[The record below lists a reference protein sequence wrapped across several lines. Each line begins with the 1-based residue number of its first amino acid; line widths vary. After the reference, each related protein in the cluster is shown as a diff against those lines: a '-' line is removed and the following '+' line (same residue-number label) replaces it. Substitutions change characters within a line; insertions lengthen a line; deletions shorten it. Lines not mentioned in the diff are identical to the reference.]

1 MGDGPLRVALVTDW
15 YPPSVG
21 GVEAQVFG
29 LAQALQ
35 ARGHEVRVFTTSLGT
50 DDPEPVPT
58 DRFPFRYVPGTRIAL
73 PTPGHY
79 RALRARLAAGRFDV
93 MHAHGMFSTLAM
105 GGVMAARSLGIPSV
119 TTHHSLIRLAHL
131 PFARFVYLVAWHRA
145 DIVTAVSAAA
155 ARDARRA
162 SGRCEVLTLPNGI
175 DIGPLCV
182 APTMDATGAAPAA
195 TTEGPIRVTSV
206 MRLKFKKKPYH
217 LMMDFKRV
225 LHRVSDASR
234 IRFTVVGD
242 GPERARVERLAT
254 VLGIASHVEFAG
266 ACTRI
271 EVARILAGSSL
282 FVSPVRAE
290 AFGLALLEARV
301 AGLPIVAI
309 NGGGVAEIVEHDRH
323 GLLAATRREFVD
335 AIVRVIDDE
344 ALRRRL
350 AAGSRDGLARFAW
363 DAVAEQHVDVY
374 RLAIAR
380 GGRAPERSAA

>member
-1 MGDGPLRVALVTDW
+1 MR
-15 YPPSVG
+15 
-21 GVEAQVFG
+21 
-29 LAQALQ
+29 
-35 ARGHEVRVFTTSLGT
+35 RG
-50 DDPEPVPT
+50 
-58 DRFPFRYVPGTRIAL
+58 
-73 PTPGHY
+73 
-79 RALRARLAAGRFDV
+79 
-93 MHAHGMFSTLAM
+93 
-105 GGVMAARSLGIPSV
+105 
-119 TTHHSLIRLAHL
+119 
-131 PFARFVYLVAWHRA
+131 
-145 DIVTAVSAAA
+145 SA
-155 ARDARRA
+155 
-162 SGRCEVLTLPNGI
+162 
-175 DIGPLCV
+175 
-182 APTMDATGAAPAA
+182 
-195 TTEGPIRVTSV
+195 
-206 MRLKFKKKPYH
+206 
-217 LMMDFKRV
+217 
-225 LHRVSDASR
+225 
-234 IRFTVVGD
+234 FTVVGD

-290 AFGLALLEARV
+290 VFGLALLEARV